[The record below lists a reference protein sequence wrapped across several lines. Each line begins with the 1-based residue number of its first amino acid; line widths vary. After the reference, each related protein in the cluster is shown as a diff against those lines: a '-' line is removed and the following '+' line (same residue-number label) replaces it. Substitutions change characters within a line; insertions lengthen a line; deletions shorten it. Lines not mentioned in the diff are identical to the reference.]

1 MRHIIGRTAGAALAL
16 AVLLGP
22 AQAQRVDITL
32 VVAND
37 TDRMEGVD
45 GAGGF
50 ARLAGAVKAL
60 HEKNGNVLFVHAGD
74 AISPSLLSGIDRG
87 EHVIDLLNAAAPDV
101 FVPGN
106 HEFDFGPRCSGN
118 A

>member
-1 MRHIIGRTAGAALAL
+1 MRHILKRTAGAALAL

-22 AQAQRVDITL
+22 ALGQQVDITF

-50 ARLAGAVKAL
+50 ARLAGAVDSL
-60 HEKNGNVLFVHAGD
+60 RRTGGHVLFVHAGD

-106 HEFDFGPRCSGN
+106 HEFDFDPDVFR
-118 A
+118 